1 MTNEIEKYIKDL
13 EGEIK
18 STTDSIQK
26 DEALLRLEEAAR
38 TYQGEDEV
46 VSWKDIAEDLKT
58 RPEEKKIMTGYK
70 ELDDILSGFRHKQLI
85 VVSAATKSGKT
96 SFCIEMTSRMKEYNP
111 VWLPFEEPAEELIL
125 KFLDR
130 KEDPPHAFSPKTMKG
145 NTLTWVEKK
154 IIEAKAKYDSQILFI
169 DHLHFIIQMGENMSQ
184 QIGITMRELKRL
196 AVKWNVVIILIAHL
210 KKTKMEEQPTLEDL
224 RDSSFIAQEA
234 DTVIMLWRET
244 KKELGQVIIT
254 NNVNISVQANRKTGK
269 TGNVKMI
276 FQDGKFLA
284 EDWRS
289 DLEQDAD
296 MDKDFDGI

>member
-111 VWLPFEEPAEELIL
+111 MWLPFEEPAEELIL

-296 MDKDFDGI
+296 MDKDFDGV

>member
-111 VWLPFEEPAEELIL
+111 MWLPFKEPAEELIL